1 MVKDKTKEH
10 IEWLENTI
18 NETYGSK
25 CPDYVKECWCCKAWE
40 FFYEIKNYCL
50 PTCDWKGKCKNK
62 AFREIYHKK
71 WWSYLCKK
79 HFLQEQRTFK
89 KKGRKLARSGLRDF
103 EKVRN

>member
-40 FFYEIKNYCL
+40 LILKPFLVSE
-50 PTCDWKGKCKNK
+50 KCKHDC
-62 AFREIYHKK
+62 RQSYH
-71 WWSYLCKK
+71 
-79 HFLQEQRTFK
+79 
-89 KKGRKLARSGLRDF
+89 
-103 EKVRN
+103 N